1 MAPFSRFYFT
11 LFALYHACCI
21 ILLLFW
27 VCAEAT
33 EVITDKE
40 LGCTDKPDVECSEFV
55 TQTIGCMTLAIET
68 RSTKIIAIALD
79 LLTQLMKV
87 GAVHGTFPLSKDQS
101 GLPKE
106 THLSL
111 PLSMLPFFASMRA
124 ILTLCA
130 YEMIQI

>member
-1 MAPFSRFYFT
+1 MPARLLLVCFIVLPYA
-11 LFALYHACCI
+11 LFCLYHT
-21 ILLLFW
+21 
-27 VCAEAT
+27 VCAVWGSCFFIFPLLIVGTEAT

-101 GLPKE
+101 GLFI
-106 THLSL
+106 T
-111 PLSMLPFFASMRA
+111 
-124 ILTLCA
+124 
-130 YEMIQI
+130 